1 MSGVAEF
8 LEHYGTKGMKWGV
21 RKRPDPNRSESKW
34 KERKDKEREAKG
46 GGAGKTVVPAGKAK
60 VQKEK
65 TEPIIGPKKK
75 FKTETTSGE
84 KPKVGETWHENGM
97 TYRVD
102 GVGKKMGQG
111 YEVVVSRKLTDDELR
126 SEVSRLQLEKQYRDL
141 TSAPTQPKQMT
152 RGQKFAKEAGTVGMK
167 IVTKSITEVGTQVVK
182 KELQKQLKI
191 SQ

>member
-21 RKRPDPNRSESKW
+21 RKRPDPNRSASKW

-46 GGAGKTVVPAGKAK
+46 GQPAPAGKSKKGKPDEVA
-60 VQKEK
+60 
-65 TEPIIGPKKK
+65 PITGPKKR
-75 FKTETTSGE
+75 FKSEVSGPNGE
-84 KPKVGETWHENGM
+84 KPKAGTTVESDGL
-97 TYRVD
+97 TYRID
-102 GVGKKMGQG
+102 GVGKKLGAG
-111 YEVVVSRKLTDDELR
+111 YEVQMSRRLTDDELR
-126 SEVSRLQLEKQYRDL
+126 AEVSRMQLEKQYREL
-141 TSAPTQPKQMT
+141 SSTPAPAKQMT

>member
-34 KERKDKEREAKG
+34 KERKDKERAAKAG
-46 GGAGKTVVPAGKAK
+46 GSTVPAGKAK
-60 VQKEK
+60 VGKEK
-65 TEPIIGPKKK
+65 TEPILGPKKK
-75 FKTETTSGE
+75 FKTETTTPE

-97 TYRVD
+97 VYRVD

-141 TSAPTQPKQMT
+141 TTAPTQPKQVT
-152 RGQKFAKEAGTVGMK
+152 RGQKFAKGAGDVGMK
-167 IVTKSITEVGTQVVK
+167 IVTKSITEVGTQVLK
-182 KELQKQLKI
+182 KELQKSLKI
-191 SQ
+191 TP